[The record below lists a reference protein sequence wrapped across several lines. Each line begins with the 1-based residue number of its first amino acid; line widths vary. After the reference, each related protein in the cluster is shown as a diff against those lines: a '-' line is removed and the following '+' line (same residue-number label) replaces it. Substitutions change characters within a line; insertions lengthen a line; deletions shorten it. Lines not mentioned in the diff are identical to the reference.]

1 MKRRHVLCC
10 MSTAGWVVC
19 PALLRAQPATRVRRV
34 GVLSPYEAAMSQASP
49 LAAVFAAEFL
59 RVGYEMGR
67 NLQVESLYAESEVER
82 LPALAAELVRRQP
95 ELMVALGNDAI
106 AAARSATST
115 LPIVMAFSAEPVGT
129 GLVASL
135 ARPGANVTGTTW
147 LSAEIAAKALE
158 LLRQA
163 VPSLA
168 RLGTLGNP
176 DTPGLRFYRDAFSS
190 AAARL
195 GIEAHAFPVHKP
207 DQVDAALASI
217 AADRVQALYV
227 TAEPATEARVSDIAA
242 FALKHKLPTIG
253 VGPRLAEA
261 GGLLYY
267 GADVAETIA
276 RIVSFVDRI
285 LRGARPAEL
294 PIEQPS
300 RFEFMVNQRTARAL
314 GLTLPANLLLR
325 ATRVIE

>member
-1 MKRRHVLCC
+1 MKRRHLLC
-10 MSTAGWVVC
+10 SVSAAGLVAC

-34 GVLSPYEAAMSQASP
+34 GVLSPYEAAMSRAS
-49 LAAVFAAEFL
+49 ARFAAFAAQMQ
-59 RVGYEMGR
+59 RAGYEWGR
-67 NLQVESLYAESEVER
+67 NLQVDSLYAEGEVER
-82 LPALAAELVRRQP
+82 LPALATELLRHEP
-95 ELMVALGNDAI
+95 ELILAFGNDAI
-106 AAARSATST
+106 AAARSATRT
-115 LPIVMAFSAEPVGT
+115 VPIVMAFSAEPVGT

-147 LSAEIAAKALE
+147 LSAEIAAKTLE
-158 LLRQA
+158 LLREA
-163 VPSLA
+163 VPALT
-168 RLGTLGNP
+168 RLGALGNP
-176 DTPGLRFYRDAFSS
+176 ASPGMRFYRDAFSN

-195 GIEAHAFPVHKP
+195 GVESLPFPVHRP
-207 DQVDAALASI
+207 GEVGAALDSI
-217 AADRVQALYV
+217 ADSRVQALYV
-227 TAEPATEARVSDIAA
+227 TAEPATESRIDDIAA
-242 FALKHKLPTIG
+242 FALKHKLPTMG
-253 VGPRLAEA
+253 LGPRLVEA

-267 GADVAETIA
+267 GADVDETIA